1 MQRQEAEL
9 SCPRT
14 GLRGA
19 HDGTSH
25 PTIWILVH
33 VEGDVVEEDDARTY
47 TATTTLAATSGAAT
61 LDRLPPRARKTEKGN
76 TSGNT
81 QHMQGSPQNMQD
93 NPSYENPSKEIISFL
108 AKRVKSAREKKIID
122 IIIDPGFGF
131 GKSIEHN
138 FEILSNLEHF
148 SMLDLPI
155 LTGFSRKSMIFKTLN
170 TDKENALNGTSVL
183 NTIALMKGLKILRVH
198 DVKEAKE
205 CVLLY
210 NKTK

>member
-1 MQRQEAEL
+1 MAEKSL
-9 SCPRT
+9 DCGIDIINDISSGMLDDNMFNVIGNYQCPY
-14 GLRGA
+14 
-19 HDGTSH
+19 
-25 PTIWILVH
+25 IMM
-33 VEGDVVEEDDARTY
+33 
-47 TATTTLAATSGAAT
+47 
-61 LDRLPPRARKTEKGN
+61 
-76 TSGNT
+76 
-81 QHMQGSPQNMQD
+81 HMQGSPQNMQD

-108 AKRVKSAREKKIID
+108 AKRVKSAREKIID

-183 NTIALMKGLKILRVH
+183 NTIALMKGVKILRVH